1 MSSTHLLPTPSERV
15 LSTLNADGS
24 RRWLRPRVSP
34 GKFLEARRI
43 TAWVLIGIFTT
54 LPFLRIGNAPAVL
67 LDVAKR
73 QFTLF
78 GKTFLPTDT
87 VLLAVLL
94 LGIVVTLFL
103 VTAVLGRV
111 WCGWG
116 CPQTVYL
123 EFLYRPIERWFD
135 GDPGRGGK
143 IGRKATA
150 PRTAA
155 KYAVFFLASVLLA
168 NVFLSYFVGV
178 ESLEQ
183 WMTRSPASH
192 PTSFVIMVMTTGLM
206 FFNFAWFRE
215 QTCIVAC
222 PYGRL
227 QSVLLDSN
235 SLIVSYDSR
244 RGEPRGRRSRS
255 EKDTSENGGSTSQG
269 RVPSVGDCVDCRLC
283 VETCP
288 TGIDIRDG
296 LRMECV
302 GCAQCIDAC
311 DSVMRKLKRPR
322 GLVRYSSQAR
332 IAGDPG
338 SFARPRLFA
347 YSAFL
352 LVIFGVF
359 AGLVFH
365 SKATDVTILRGM
377 GVPFTVLSTGE
388 VANPLRLKITNR
400 TREPRIY
407 RVEIAGAEPARLL
420 SSGVSI
426 PLQPTASVTRDLAI
440 AVQSSVFVRGK
451 HQIRLNII
459 DDNQSVTQVQ
469 YELLGPQHNPAQLGS
484 KVPSNARPE
493 Y

>member
-1 MSSTHLLPTPSERV
+1 MASSHSLLAPSERV

-34 GKFLEARRI
+34 GRFLKARRI
-43 TAWVLIGIFTT
+43 TAWLLIAIFTL
-54 LPFLRIGNAPAVL
+54 LPFLHIGNAPAIL
-67 LDVAKR
+67 LDVTKR

-103 VTAVLGRV
+103 LTAVLGRV

-123 EFLYRPIERWFD
+123 EFLFRPIERWFD
-135 GDPGRGGK
+135 GPPGRGGK
-143 IGRKATA
+143 IGRQATA
-150 PRTAA
+150 SRTGA
-155 KYAVFFLASVLLA
+155 KYAVFLLASVLLA
-168 NVFLSYFVGV
+168 NLFLSYFVGV
-178 ESLEQ
+178 DSLQQ
-183 WMTRSPASH
+183 WMTRSPSAH
-192 PTSFVIMVMTTGLM
+192 PTSFVIMAVTTGLV

-244 RGEPRGRRSRS
+244 RGEPRGPRARGQS
-255 EKDTSENGGSTSQG
+255 EVSGSLST
-269 RVPSVGDCVDCRLC
+269 GDCVDCRLC

-311 DSVMRKLKRPR
+311 DSVMSKLKRPR

-338 SFARPRLFA
+338 SFARPRLVVYTA
-347 YSAFL
+347 VL
-352 LVIFGVF
+352 LVISAVF
-359 AGLVFH
+359 VVLLVR

-377 GVPFTVLSTGE
+377 GMPFTTLSTGE
-388 VANPLRLKITNR
+388 VANPLRIKVTNR
-400 TREPRIY
+400 TREPRSY
-407 RVEIAGAEPARLL
+407 RVEIDGTESARLL
-420 SSGVSI
+420 SPGLLI
-426 PLQPTASVTRDLAI
+426 ALQPTASVTRDLAI
-440 AVQSSVFVRGK
+440 AVPSSVFVFGK
-451 HQIRLNII
+451 HKIRLNII
-459 DDNQSVTQVQ
+459 DDKQSVTQVE
-469 YELLGPQHNPAQLGS
+469 YELLGPQHSPVQLGS
-484 KVPSNARPE
+484 KVPANAGPE